1 MTFSSS
7 GTDIPISDDD
17 LFYKGYK
24 QFLHNKDGHWVDV
37 TTGRFMSW
45 WIPSIPAT
53 GTRFLYGKILQQL
66 TAGTSYTITMTLY
79 FKGSK
84 VDYTP
89 QITFLSDLDVLAN
102 LQLGI
107 ALLVSGFVSIIIVV
121 TIMICKKK
129 YYRY

>member
-1 MTFSSS
+1 
-7 GTDIPISDDD
+7 
-17 LFYKGYK
+17 
-24 QFLHNKDGHWVDV
+24 
-37 TTGRFMSW
+37 MSW

-66 TAGTSYTITMTLY
+66 TAGTSYTITMTLCIFFCLIIKKD